1 MLDLNFVRDN
11 LALVEEKLRQR
22 GMNPAEVLKD
32 FRTIDA
38 QRRQAITAAETLQAQ
53 RNRASEEIAKLKKS
67 GQDASKQILETKVQR
82 EWIVKNEKMAAEQEA
97 RLREIL
103 TSIPNLPHA
112 SVPVSATA
120 TPSGVSAVSAVGT
133 AKAVSTSEENV
144 EVRRWDARK
153 SEFVSKEDWERNPP
167 QFDFKPK
174 PHWELGEEMG
184 ILDLERAAKLSGA
197 RFAVYWALGARLERA
212 LANFMLDLHTRE
224 HGYTEVLPPYLVN
237 SESMYGTGQLPK
249 FEQDLFKVGTGVVS
263 DQFDEDPYH
272 TPVFGELV
280 QVEKGA
286 LDEILEEQGE
296 RVVTYIFSVDK
307 VDVGARTVDL
317 STADIAKTEVCNVP
331 WRSLRYVRERKL
343 WLIPT
348 AEVPVTNL
356 YRDEVLDG
364 ARLPVCLTAYT
375 PCFRSE
381 AGSYGKDVRG
391 IIRQHQFQ
399 KVELV
404 KFSRPETSYDELEK
418 LTHDAETVLQK
429 LGLHYRVVTLCT
441 ADIGFSAAKTYDLEV
456 WLPGQNLFREISS
469 CSNFETFQAR
479 RANIRYR
486 PEGKSKTEFLHTL
499 NGSGLAVGRTWV
511 AIVENYQQAD
521 GSVRIPEA
529 LQPYMGTDCIPA
541 QVPGKTRSA

>member
-11 LALVEEKLRQR
+11 LAQVEEKLRQR

-32 FRTIDA
+32 FAAIDGE
-38 QRRQAITAAETLQAQ
+38 RRLMITEAEVLQAQ
-53 RNRASEEIAKLKKS
+53 RNRMSSEIGKLI
-67 GQDASKQILETKVQR
+67 GAGDAAHAQPLI
-82 EWIVKNEKMAAEQEA
+82 EQNKALRQQMEGKIKEGEDLTA

-103 TSIPNLPHA
+103 TSIPNLPNA
-112 SVPVSATA
+112 SVPV
-120 TPSGVSAVSAVGT
+120 GR
-133 AKAVSTSEENV
+133 SEEDNM
-144 EVRRWDARK
+144 EARRWG
-153 SEFVSKEDWERNPP
+153 VPQ

-174 PHWELGEEMG
+174 PHWELGEQLG

-249 FEQDLFKVGTGVVS
+249 FAQDLFRV
-263 DQFDEDPYH
+263 PH
-272 TPVFGELV
+272 GE
-280 QVEKGA
+280 K
-286 LDEILEEQGE
+286 D
-296 RVVTYIFSVDK
+296 
-307 VDVGARTVDL
+307 
-317 STADIAKTEVCNVP
+317 
-331 WRSLRYVRERKL
+331 L

-364 ARLPVCLTAYT
+364 ARLPVSLTAYT

-418 LTHDAETVLQK
+418 LTHNAETVLQK
-429 LGLHYRVVTLCT
+429 LGLHYRVMTLCT
-441 ADIGFSAAKTYDLEV
+441 ADIGFSAAKTYDIEV

-469 CSNFETFQAR
+469 CSNLETFQAR

-499 NGSGLAVGRTWV
+499 NGSALAVGRTWV

-541 QVPGKTRSA
+541 NRS